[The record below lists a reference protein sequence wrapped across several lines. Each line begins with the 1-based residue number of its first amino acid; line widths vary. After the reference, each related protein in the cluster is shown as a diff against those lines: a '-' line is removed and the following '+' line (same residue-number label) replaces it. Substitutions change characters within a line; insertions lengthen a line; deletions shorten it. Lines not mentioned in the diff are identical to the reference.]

1 MTYNK
6 KSTGPVFQFILW
18 LLLFIFICIVGIS
31 NVFGLETKTIYSNQT
46 LDNSNQFNYGFVNA
60 GGVDSITTGSVG
72 SRISGKTKYI
82 NFYLSQNIALNYT
95 YTIRINFLAD
105 DLQPYFSLNHVKE
118 ISVCNSSSCSNSSII
133 SIKKQNN
140 NGFSTWVELTF
151 NPTQV
156 GNVIGVTLG
165 DNSGTYITGE
175 TFFGI
180 SSVQIESKNANQDV
194 IDNATNNTNNIIN
207 NNNSNTESIINSNKE
222 TQQII
227 KDQFNTCRDSYNL
240 FNLLDGTF
248 LDSNNSLS
256 TIQVINSNQKI
267 TITGSLGE
275 YSSGS
280 RSFSILGVKG
290 GYSFT
295 NYGNYFSDAK
305 SITLTAGTYTLSIQN
320 ITGTFTS
327 NRVNLYVY
335 NASGNVPHTRILNI
349 NLLNSTSNSFTL
361 TENTDVYFTFD
372 YSSNSTF
379 DNYSFNLQ
387 LQEGSVATAYE
398 PFGEKI
404 CTNKLDEAN
413 ETSKGIFGKL
423 KDLFNWLTNDDD
435 ADVSSAGNVA
445 GWLPPGPLDSLINL
459 PLTMLTNINS
469 SLNKTCSPLEVN
481 LPYVNK
487 TVEIPCLNTIFN
499 QITGLNSFW
508 TWVGMI
514 GSVLILYRYLINL
527 YNYYDKLTDL
537 QANFISDW
545 GSV

>member
-1 MTYNK
+1 MTYKK
-6 KSTGPVFQFILW
+6 KSIGPIFTFILW

-31 NVFGLETKTIYSNQT
+31 DVFGLETKTIYSNQT

-82 NFYLSQNIALNYT
+82 NFYLSQNVALNYT

-118 ISVCNSSSCSNSSII
+118 ISVCNSSSCSNSFII

-151 NPTQV
+151 NPTQT

-165 DNSGTYITGE
+165 DNSGSYITGE

-222 TQQII
+222 TQEII
-227 KDQFNTCRDSYNL
+227 KDQFNTCRDSVNL
-240 FNLLDGTF
+240 INKNDLTIGYISSDGT
-248 LDSNNSLS
+248 LH
-256 TIQVINSNQKI
+256 
-267 TITGSLGE
+267 TGGGSSYTTNILNLG
-275 YSSGS
+275 S
-280 RSFSILGVKG
+280 
-290 GYSFT
+290 
-295 NYGNYFSDAK
+295 
-305 SITLTAGTYTLSIQN
+305 
-320 ITGTFTS
+320 GTFTLS
-327 NRVNLYVY
+327 NARIEKICYYNDDNSFSSCTTLSTTLY
-335 NASGNVPHTRILNI
+335 T
-349 NLLNSTSNSFTL
+349 FTL
-361 TENTDVYFTFD
+361 TNFNKVRFQFNN
-372 YSSNSTF
+372 SSIGDLMLNKGDS
-379 DNYSFNLQ
+379 SLP
-387 LQEGSVATAYE
+387 YE
-398 PFGEKI
+398 PYGEKI

-423 KDLFNWLTNDDD
+423 KDLFNWLTNNDD
-435 ADVSSAGNVA
+435 ADVSSAGDVA

-481 LPYVNK
+481 LPYINK
-487 TVEIPCLNTIFN
+487 SVEIPCLNTIFN

-508 TWVGMI
+508 SWVGLI
-514 GSVLILYRYLINL
+514 SSVLILYRYLIEL
-527 YNYYDKLTDL
+527 YKYYDRLTTL

-545 GSV
+545 GGV

>member
-6 KSTGPVFQFILW
+6 KSIGPVFRFILW
-18 LLLFIFICIVGIS
+18 LLLLFLICIVGIS

-72 SRISGKTKYI
+72 TRISGKTKYI
-82 NFYLSQNIALNYT
+82 NFYLSQNVALNYT

-105 DLQPYFSLNHVKE
+105 DLQPYFSLNHVRE

-156 GNVIGVTLG
+156 GNVIGITLG
-165 DNSGTYITGE
+165 DNHGSFITGE

-222 TQQII
+222 TQQVI
-227 KDQFNTCRDSYNL
+227 KDQFNTCKNYNLTLFETLNDSALSSTGILLRNPNDKGLKVYVYENNYPNNITYSFVFNSYNRL
-240 FNLLDGTF
+240 RVGQSDTF
-248 LDSNNSLS
+248 LSHNEDVLDMLLS
-256 TIQVINSNQKI
+256 TDSPVVGNTYSINVSKKYVYFYLSYDPDNLGSI
-267 TITGSLGE
+267 TI
-275 YSSGS
+275 
-280 RSFSILGVKG
+280 
-290 GYSFT
+290 
-295 NYGNYFSDAK
+295 ND
-305 SITLTAGTYTLSIQN
+305 
-320 ITGTFTS
+320 
-327 NRVNLYVY
+327 
-335 NASGNVPHTRILNI
+335 
-349 NLLNSTSNSFTL
+349 
-361 TENTDVYFTFD
+361 TE
-372 YSSNSTF
+372 
-379 DNYSFNLQ
+379 
-387 LQEGSVATAYE
+387 
-398 PFGEKI
+398 I
-404 CTNKLDEAN
+404 CTNKLDEQT

-423 KDLFNWLTNDDD
+423 KELFNWLTNKDD

>member
-1 MTYNK
+1 MSYNK
-6 KSTGPVFQFILW
+6 KSIGPVFNFILW
-18 LLLFIFICIVGIS
+18 LLLGFLICFVGITE
-31 NVFGLETKTIYSNQT
+31 VFGLETKTIYSNQT

-82 NFYLSQNIALNYT
+82 NFYLSQNVALNYT

-140 NGFSTWVELTF
+140 NGFSIWVELTF

-222 TQQII
+222 TQEVI
-227 KDQFNTCRDSYNL
+227 KDQFNTCRDSNNL
-240 FNLLDGTF
+240 INKNDLTIGYISSDGT
-248 LDSNNSLS
+248 LH
-256 TIQVINSNQKI
+256 
-267 TITGSLGE
+267 TGGGSSYTTNILNLG
-275 YSSGS
+275 S
-280 RSFSILGVKG
+280 
-290 GYSFT
+290 
-295 NYGNYFSDAK
+295 
-305 SITLTAGTYTLSIQN
+305 
-320 ITGTFTS
+320 GTFTLS
-327 NRVNLYVY
+327 NARIEKICYYNDDNSFSSCTTLSTTLY
-335 NASGNVPHTRILNI
+335 T
-349 NLLNSTSNSFTL
+349 FTL
-361 TENTDVYFTFD
+361 TNFKKVRFQFNN
-372 YSSNSTF
+372 SSIGDLMLNKGDS
-379 DNYSFNLQ
+379 SLP
-387 LQEGSVATAYE
+387 YE

-404 CTNKLDEAN
+404 CTNKLDEQN

-423 KDLFNWLTNDDD
+423 KDLFNWLTNNDE
-435 ADVSSAGNVA
+435 ADVSSAGDVA
-445 GWLPPGPLDSLINL
+445 GWLPPGPIDSIINL
-459 PLTMLTNINS
+459 PLTMLNNINS

-499 QITGLNSFW
+499 QITGLTNFW
-508 TWVGMI
+508 TWVGLI
-514 GSVLILYRYLINL
+514 SSVLILYRYLIEL
-527 YNYYDKLTDL
+527 YKYYDRLTTL

-545 GSV
+545 GGV

>member
-6 KSTGPVFQFILW
+6 KSFGPVFQFILW
-18 LLLFIFICIVGIS
+18 LLLFFVICIVGIS
-31 NVFGLETKTIYSNQT
+31 DVFGLETKTIYSNQT

-72 SRISGKTKYI
+72 TRISGKTKYI
-82 NFYLSQNIALNYT
+82 NFYLSQNVALNYT

-105 DLQPYFSLNHVKE
+105 DLQPYFSLNHVRE
-118 ISVCNSSSCSNSSII
+118 ISVCNSSSCRNSSLI

-140 NGFSTWVELTF
+140 NGFSTWVEITF

-156 GNVIGVTLG
+156 GNVIGVTLA
-165 DNSGTYITGE
+165 DNSGSYITGE

-180 SSVQIESKNANQDV
+180 SSVQIESKNPNQDV
-194 IDNATNNTNNIIN
+194 INNATNNTNNIIN

-222 TQQII
+222 TQQVI
-227 KDQFNTCRDSYNL
+227 KDQFNTCRDSNNL
-240 FNLLDGTF
+240 FDINNYIAY
-248 LDSNNSLS
+248 SNS
-256 TIQVINSNQKI
+256 INFYISKLEI
-267 TITGSLGE
+267 G
-275 YSSGS
+275 
-280 RSFSILGVKG
+280 K
-290 GYSFT
+290 
-295 NYGNYFSDAK
+295 
-305 SITLTAGTYTLSIQN
+305 TYTISSNLPLNTIKISTDRDNYNSVYYNSDGFYNYTFIMSRNEN
-320 ITGTFTS
+320 IEENSTQYLML
-327 NRVNLYVY
+327 RVNGVWVTDL
-335 NASGNVPHTRILNI
+335 SQLNGYEI
-349 NLLNSTSNSFTL
+349 MLN
-361 TENTDVYFTFD
+361 
-372 YSSNSTF
+372 
-379 DNYSFNLQ
+379 
-387 LQEGSVATAYE
+387 EGSSALSYE
-398 PFGEKI
+398 PYGKEF
-404 CTNKLDEAN
+404 CVNKLDEQN

-423 KDLFNWLTNDDD
+423 KDLFNWLTNKDD
-435 ADVSSAGNVA
+435 ADVSGAGNVA
-445 GWLPPGPLDSLINL
+445 GWLPAGPLDSLINL

-537 QANFISDW
+537 KANFISDW